1 MTKALTLG
9 TLQVDNVQIS
19 VVQIDDRDYIN
30 LTDMLQEYSED
41 SIKNWIRSKDTLEFL
56 GAWESLYNPDFRT
69 VEFDRLRNEA

>member
-9 TLQVDNVQIS
+9 TLQVDNVEIS
-19 VVQIDDRDYIN
+19 VVQVDDRDYIN